1 MRILTV
7 VMAAAVSLSATTAL
21 AEESV
26 GEVWEVD
33 PGASVSGQV
42 GDRKLTDETELFDG
56 DRVATGADGLAQL
69 LFDGRTIVAL
79 AANTSLDINKF
90 HGDAAKERITL
101 SLLGGSMRV
110 VVGESG
116 EKYAFQAGFANVI
129 PLGTAFDLTA
139 LPNGGAE
146 LVLLEGKVTLCG
158 EGDDCKTV
166 EESCGLLRAEPGQK
180 VEEIEAGNERVQE
193 TRANFPFQTSESE
206 SSLREEFQFPGLG
219 CADDPGG
226 LAPLALDAQT
236 IGVGVG
242 IGVGAIILCI
252 VLCPDDGNGS
262 TSSTNKTN

>member
-69 LFDGRTIVAL
+69 IFDGRTIVAL

-90 HGDAAKERITL
+90 RGDAAKERITL

-146 LVLLEGKVTLCG
+146 LVLLKGKAKLCVD
-158 EGDDCKTV
+158 DDCETV
-166 EESCGLLRAEPGQK
+166 ATPCGLLQAKSDRQ
-180 VEEIEAGNERVQE
+180 VEEIEAGNRRVQE
-193 TRANFPFQTSESE
+193 TRANFPFQTSDSE
-206 SSLREEFQFPGLG
+206 SRLREEFQFPGLG

>member
-7 VMAAAVSLSATTAL
+7 VMAAAISLSATTAL

-90 HGDAAKERITL
+90 RGDAAKERITL

-146 LVLLEGKVTLCG
+146 LVLLEGEVTLCG

-166 EESCGLLRAEPGQK
+166 EESCGMLRAEPGQK

-193 TRANFPFQTSESE
+193 IRKNFPFQTSE

-226 LAPLALDAQT
+226 LAPLALDAQV

-242 IGVGAIILCI
+242 TASAIILCI
-252 VLCPDDGNGS
+252 VLCLQDS
-262 TSSTNKTN
+262 TSTIDTNNSTN